1 MLGCEASRWNRN
13 RTNFYSSFICTAFPA
28 SDQSDCWTSGIPF
41 HQEKDIFLWH
51 SRHQHHIVNQT
62 LLVALVTI
70 ILLAI
75 LNFVCNDIPSFTAF
89 FSFLR
94 HLGPISR
101 RRSLLVFVSRVRD
114 QRLASRVELL
124 VEGTHRWFPWK
135 SSTFTWL
142 EIFMLL
148 LPQTTCLV
156 SYMTDHLTD
165 QEQPYTY
172 VHTYIHTYI
181 RTYTH
186 TVKLFFS
193 HVFNFREWGELR
205 KLNPSKFGIGKIFD
219 TSNYC
224 TGYNFDSVAMW
235 PVLDTPA
242 WRYSSMIDLFW
253 LSHKKLSYYIY
264 EKGNTQFSPEFLQV
278 VVLYA

>member
-1 MLGCEASRWNRN
+1 MLGCKASRWNRN

-28 SDQSDCWTSGIPF
+28 SNQSDCWTSRTAF
-41 HQEKDIFLWH
+41 HQEKVIFLWH

-62 LLVALVTI
+62 LLVALITI

-142 EIFMLL
+142 EMFTPL

-156 SYMTDHLTD
+156 SHLTD
-165 QEQPYTY
+165 QQ
-172 VHTYIHTYI
+172 HTCIHTHGQMCRMTDGC
-181 RTYTH
+181 RTH
-186 TVKLFFS
+186 CVCERICFLFS
-193 HVFNFREWGELR
+193 PAAAIDARMFREATQTD
-205 KLNPSKFGIGKIFD
+205 KVKSTVHCTC
-219 TSNYC
+219 TSQHI
-224 TGYNFDSVAMW
+224 V
-235 PVLDTPA
+235 
-242 WRYSSMIDLFW
+242 
-253 LSHKKLSYYIY
+253 
-264 EKGNTQFSPEFLQV
+264 
-278 VVLYA
+278 